1 MKIKRISMKL
11 LIFLIGLTMM
21 LSCGVPMGF
30 CRADRGGIALCEV
43 ASWDLKQEFPQTKAT
58 VRDDNEAQFR
68 LEREVRRLAALA
80 GGKVGVSAL
89 HVESGQRFSLNGTE
103 RFPLASAYKVPI
115 AVQLLMRVD
124 RGEVALDQR
133 VTLRSCD
140 IHPGSG
146 KLIKTFKKPE
156 SYSVRELLELM
167 LLVSD
172 NSASDAVLK
181 LAGGPKAVTESMQAL
196 GIKGMEISR
205 STLDM
210 LADWRGIDDLS
221 GGADFTVAKYNRL
234 RDKVPTAALEAAQKR
249 FYFDA
254 RDSATPE
261 TMTSLM
267 ALVCNGSALKPE
279 TTTVLLNIM
288 ARCQT
293 GKSRIKKLIPPGMKV
308 ANKTGTIGNGI
319 VNDVA
324 LLTLPDDAGHV
335 AISVF
340 IKASERDVAQQEQVM
355 AHIARYC
362 YDYYLF
368 RGAVQASPSDTGS
381 CQLRDPNCYP

>member
-1 MKIKRISMKL
+1 MKL
-11 LIFLIGLTMM
+11 LSTLIGFTIS
-21 LSCGVPMGF
+21 LSCGVPLGF
-30 CRADRGGIALCEV
+30 CQTDLRGIALREV
-43 ASWDLKQEFPQTKAT
+43 ASWDLKQEIPQTKAT
-58 VRDDNEAQFR
+58 VRDDCEAQLR
-68 LEREVRRLAALA
+68 LEREVRRLTALA
-80 GGKVGVSAL
+80 GGTVGVSAL

-124 RGEVALDQR
+124 RGEIGLDQS
-133 VTLRSCD
+133 VTLHSCD

-146 KLIKTFKKPE
+146 KLIKTFKKQE
-156 SYSVRELLELM
+156 SYSVHELLELM

-181 LAGGPKAVTESMQAL
+181 LAGGPKAVTKAMQAL

-234 RDKVPTAALEAAQKR
+234 RDKVPAAVLEAAQKR

-261 TMTSLM
+261 AMTSLM
-267 ALVCNGSALKPE
+267 ALVSNGAALKPE

-293 GKSRIKKLIPPGMKV
+293 GKSRIKKLIPPGMTV

-324 LLTLPDDAGHV
+324 LLSLPDDAGHV
-335 AISVF
+335 ALTVF

-355 AHIARYC
+355 AQIARYC

-368 RGAVQASPSDTGS
+368 RGALQTSPSDSGA
-381 CQLRDPNCYP
+381 CPLRDPNGYP